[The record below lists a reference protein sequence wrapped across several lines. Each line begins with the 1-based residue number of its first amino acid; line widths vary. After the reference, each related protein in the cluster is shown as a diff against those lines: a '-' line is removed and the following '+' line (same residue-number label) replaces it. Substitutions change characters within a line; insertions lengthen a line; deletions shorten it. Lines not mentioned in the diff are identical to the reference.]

1 LNKSAQ
7 PQKLE
12 GILAKVEKNNSKE
25 DELEDDDVKRTKKYI
40 NANYV
45 NGLVMNRSIKS
56 FIACQA
62 PL

>member
-1 LNKSAQ
+1 M
-7 PQKLE
+7 
-12 GILAKVEKNNSKE
+12 SKD
-25 DELEDDDVKRTKKYI
+25 DEEEDDDVKRTKKYI

-45 NGLVMNRSIKS
+45 NGLVMNRSMKS